1 MTRLDSST
9 PSLSDGR
16 PAVILQVLPSLT
28 TGGVERG
35 TVDVAHALMRAG
47 CQAIVASSGGTMVR
61 ELERAGA
68 THMTLPVDSK
78 NPWRMRANIE
88 ALSEL
93 ILRHEVDLVHARSRA
108 PAWSAY
114 FAAKRTQRPF
124 ITTFHGT
131 YGAGNPLKRLY
142 NSVMTRGDR
151 VIAISRFIARHLTET
166 YGTDPKRIRV
176 IPRGVDFLSFAP
188 EQVKPERISTLS
200 RTWRLPDGVPLVLLP
215 GRLTRWK
222 GQTVLIEALAELQ
235 RSDLVC
241 VIAGSEQGRAAYR
254 RELEA
259 LIQARGLASQ
269 VRLVGE
275 CRDMPAAYMLAD
287 VVVSASTEPEAFG
300 RVVAEA
306 QAMGRPVVATDHG
319 GSLETLLPGETG
331 WLVKPRDA
339 SGLAHAL
346 ATALGLG
353 VDARRSLSERA
364 IANARQNFSKEV
376 MCRDTL
382 KVYAE
387 VLQSAEAE
395 AA

>member
-1 MTRLDSST
+1 
-9 PSLSDGR
+9 
-16 PAVILQVLPSLT
+16 
-28 TGGVERG
+28 
-35 TVDVAHALMRAG
+35 
-47 CQAIVASSGGTMVR
+47 MVR
-61 ELERAGA
+61 ELERNGA
-68 THMTLPVDSK
+68 THVTLPVDSK
-78 NPWRMRANIE
+78 NPWRMRANVE
-88 ALSEL
+88 ALSDL
-93 ILRHEVDLVHARSRA
+93 ILRHNVDIVHARSRA

-114 FAAKRTQRPF
+114 YAAKRTKRPF
-124 ITTFHGT
+124 VTTFHGT
-131 YGAGNPLKRLY
+131 YGAGNPLKRYY
-142 NSVMTRGDR
+142 NSVMTRGER
-151 VIAISRFIARHLTET
+151 VIAISRFIARHMIET
-166 YGTDPKRIRV
+166 YGTDPARIRV

-188 EQVKPERISTLS
+188 EQVSPERMSTLS
-200 RTWRLPDGVPLVLLP
+200 RAWRLPDGVPLVLLP

-222 GQTVLIEALAELQ
+222 GQTVLIEAIAELAKG
-235 RSDLVC
+235 DLVC
-241 VIAGSEQGRAAYR
+241 VLAGSEQGRASYR

-319 GSLETLLPGETG
+319 GARETLLPGDTG
-331 WLVKPRDA
+331 WLIRPRDA
-339 SGLAHAL
+339 SALALAL

-353 VDARRSLSERA
+353 IDARRSLSGRA
-364 IANARQNFSKEV
+364 IANARAHFSKEV

-382 KVYAE
+382 RVYAE
-387 VLQSAEAE
+387 LLQPAEAE